1 MDSRRCVELVWHA
14 WAAERGLDP
23 APFLKVAHGRRISET
38 IRLVRPDL
46 DAKAEAAVLDAME
59 ETETGG
65 LVAFPGAA
73 DLLARLSDAQH
84 AVVTSGSPAVAT
96 LRLRTA
102 GLPIPRTFVTSHDVA
117 RGKPEPEPYLLA
129 AGRLGLAP
137 ADCVVIED
145 SPPGVAAGKAA
156 GMRVIA
162 VLTTHAPEQLAAA
175 DVRVATLAALRVDT
189 AGAAAITVSW

>member
-1 MDSRRCVELVWHA
+1 VDSRRAVERVWHA
-14 WAAERGLDP
+14 WAAQRGLDP

-46 DAKAEAAVLDAME
+46 DARAEAAVLDAME

-73 DLLARLSDAQH
+73 ALLARVPETRR
-84 AVVTSGSPAVAT
+84 AVVTSGSVPVAT
-96 LRLRTA
+96 LRLGTA
-102 GLPIPRTFVTSHDVA
+102 GIPIPRTFITSGDVA
-117 RGKPEPEPYLLA
+117 RGKPQPDPYLLA
-129 AGRLGLAP
+129 ASRLGVQP

-156 GMRVIA
+156 GMRVVA
-162 VLTTHAPEQLAAA
+162 VLTTHAAGQLAAA
-175 DVRVATLAALRVDT
+175 DVRLGALAALRVEAAGT
-189 AGAAAITVSW
+189 AGLSVRW